1 MSDDT
6 PLARDKLQQ
15 ITDWLSYMQN
25 ELDNERIDLVE
36 LSEIDSVYEITKE
49 Q

>member
-6 PLARDKLQQ
+6 PLAIDKLQQ
-15 ITDWLSYMQN
+15 ITEWLNYMQN

-36 LSEIDSVYEITKE
+36 LSEIDSVYEIIKE
-49 Q
+49 F